1 MKILA
6 IECSATPAS
15 AAIIENEKVLA
26 SAFCNVM
33 LTHSQTLMPMIE
45 GILLSSKT
53 DISEIGGFAISNGP
67 GSFTGIRI
75 GISAVKGLAAANKT
89 ACVGVST
96 LRSMAENYSD
106 TNCIVC
112 ALMDAR
118 CNQVYNALFDINGGE
133 IKRLCDD
140 RALMCDELL
149 EEIKDICES
158 SNKPIILVGDG
169 ADIFYK
175 AAKDLKNVKKAHPI
189 RCYQNAVGVGFA
201 SMEAFRK
208 GETLSPNDLLPF
220 YLRLPQAERELKAK
234 ESKGE

>member
-15 AAIIENEKVLA
+15 AAKKKNKKVLA

-53 DISEIGGFAISNGP
+53 DISEIEGFAISHGP

-75 GISAVKGLAAANKT
+75 GISAVKGLAAASKT
-89 ACVGVST
+89 PCVGVST

-106 TNCIVC
+106 TDCIVC

-118 CNQVYNALFDINGGE
+118 CNQLYNALFDINGGE

-149 EEIKDICES
+149 EEIKNICETV
-158 SNKPIILVGDG
+158 NKPIMLVGDG

-175 AAKDLKNVKKAHPI
+175 A
-189 RCYQNAVGVGFA
+189 
-201 SMEAFRK
+201 
-208 GETLSPNDLLPF
+208 
-220 YLRLPQAERELKAK
+220 
-234 ESKGE
+234 SKG